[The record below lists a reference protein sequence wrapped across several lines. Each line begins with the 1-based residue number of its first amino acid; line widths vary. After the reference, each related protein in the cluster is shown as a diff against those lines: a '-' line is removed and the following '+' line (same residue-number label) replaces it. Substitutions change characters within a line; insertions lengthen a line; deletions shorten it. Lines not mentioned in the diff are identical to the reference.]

1 MGISLKMD
9 FIKLYCFYVKTFF
22 KARAEYRVSFFLGLA
37 ANFIT
42 YFLVYVSYWIIT
54 GKLQGIDGWSFEE
67 LTILYGISL
76 LTYAVAGTLLWYT
89 VYNLSGMIIKGTLD
103 VLLTRPMNIIKQ
115 LICYRFGDTFLA
127 QILVTI
133 LFLGIALYRER
144 DRLDGIRLLYLLL
157 ILVSGVCLQMAG
169 MLVVG
174 AISFW
179 TLKSEE
185 IGEIFYYKFRKLTE
199 YPLSIFP
206 SIVQTTLTFVLPWA
220 FINYYPSLL
229 LLNKAEGTF
238 ERICGYAAPFVGV
251 AALFAALKF
260 FYFGLRHYSG
270 AGN

>member
-1 MGISLKMD
+1 M
-9 FIKLYCFYVKTFF
+9 
-22 KARAEYRVSFFLGLA
+22 
-37 ANFIT
+37 
-42 YFLVYVSYWIIT
+42 
-54 GKLQGIDGWSFEE
+54 
-67 LTILYGISL
+67 
-76 LTYAVAGTLLWYT
+76 AGTLLWYT

-103 VLLTRPMNIIKQ
+103 VLLTRPMSIIKQ

-133 LFLGIALYRER
+133 LFLGIALYRE
-144 DRLDGIRLLYLLL
+144 RLDGIRLLYLLL

-229 LLNKAEGTF
+229 LLNKAIGTF
-238 ERICGYAAPFVGV
+238 ERICG
-251 AALFAALKF
+251 
-260 FYFGLRHYSG
+260 
-270 AGN
+270 